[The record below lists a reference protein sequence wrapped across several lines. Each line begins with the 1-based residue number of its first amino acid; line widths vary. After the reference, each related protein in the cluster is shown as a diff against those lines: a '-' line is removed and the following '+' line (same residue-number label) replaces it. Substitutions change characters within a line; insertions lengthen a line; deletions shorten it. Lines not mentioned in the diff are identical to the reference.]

1 MRTYQQKTA
10 ETKHDWY
17 IVDATGQRLGQLAVR
32 IAQALSGKKKPTWTP
47 HIDDGDHVVVI
58 NAERVELSGNKLT
71 QKIYYRHSGYPGGL
85 REQTAREVMD
95 KHPERLIEM
104 AVRGMLATN
113 RTRAVQLG
121 RLKVYKG
128 AAHPH
133 TAQSPAEL
141 T

>member
-1 MRTYQQKTA
+1 M
-10 ETKHDWY
+10 
-17 IVDATGQRLGQLAVR
+17 
-32 IAQALSGKKKPTWTP
+32 
-47 HIDDGDHVVVI
+47 
-58 NAERVELSGNKLT
+58 SGNKLT

-85 REQTAREVMD
+85 REQTAREVM
-95 KHPERLIEM
+95 RQASGTAIEM

-133 TAQSPAEL
+133 AAQSPAEL